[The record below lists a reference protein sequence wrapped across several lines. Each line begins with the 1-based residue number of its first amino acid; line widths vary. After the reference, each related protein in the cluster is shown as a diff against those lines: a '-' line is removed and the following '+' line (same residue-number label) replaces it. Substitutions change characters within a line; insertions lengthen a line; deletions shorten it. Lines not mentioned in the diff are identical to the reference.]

1 MQQYFFSIVIPT
13 LNEEHYISK
22 LLTDLTSQKKK
33 NFEVVVVDA
42 MSTDKTKE
50 KVMFFKR
57 DFPLKFVAGEKH
69 NVAYSRNL
77 GAENSSGKYLI
88 FLDADARVKHS
99 FSENL
104 ENDITKSSHLVF
116 LPQLASEDDHLQ
128 HKMLFILMNAIIKSS
143 YFIKRPL
150 STGGAIF
157 IEKKLFQKIG
167 GFNEE
172 LYISEDHNLI
182 QKAYKLGFIPKLL
195 ANTPVVFSLR
205 RVKKEGFFR
214 VAYKYVFAAVYFL
227 LFGDIKKKIFPY
239 EMGGSAFEGTQKVPA
254 RED

>member
-1 MQQYFFSIVIPT
+1 MQQYFFSVVIPT

-22 LLTDLTSQKKK
+22 LLTDLSSQKKK
-33 NFEVVVVDA
+33 NFEVIVIDA

-50 KVMFFKR
+50 KVMVFKK

-69 NVAYSRNL
+69 NVAYSRNI
-77 GAENSSGKYLI
+77 GAEKSLGKYLI
-88 FLDADARVKHS
+88 FLDADARIKSV

-104 ENDITKSSHLVF
+104 ENDIKKSDHLVF
-116 LPQLASEDDHLQ
+116 LPQLTSEDNHLK
-128 HKMLFILMNAIIKSS
+128 HKMLFILMNVIIKSS
-143 YFIKRPL
+143 YFFKKPM

-172 LYISEDHNLI
+172 LYMSEDHNLI
-182 QKAYKLGFIPKLL
+182 QKAYKQGFIPKLL

-205 RVKKEGFFR
+205 RVKKEGFFH

-239 EMGGSAFEGTQKVPA
+239 EMGGSAFEGVQKASVKK
-254 RED
+254 